1 MEENK
6 KIIVSPLQ
14 GFMELLPD
22 EQAIFNNIKD
32 TIESVYIKY
41 GFLPIDTPIIERSEV
56 LLAKAGGET
65 EKQIYR
71 FNKGDNDLSLRFD
84 LTVPLA
90 RYIAENQNNLQF
102 PFKRYAIGK
111 VFRGERPQK
120 GRFREFY
127 QADIDVINKDS
138 LNIASDA
145 EVVSVI
151 YDIFNTLNFAKF
163 TIRINNRKILSGF
176 LKSLGLENKTKEI
189 LILIDK
195 IEKISEQDF
204 IDELYKLVI
213 SKDSIDK
220 ILEVINIK
228 GNNEQKICSL
238 KKMNIENDDFHN
250 GVKEIEEILEYIK
263 VFDINEKYVSFDLS
277 IVRGLDYYTGT
288 VYETIFDDYKSIG
301 SVCSGGRYDNL
312 TSLYTKESFPG
323 VGISI
328 GLTRLFD
335 QLKNNDLLKNSK
347 FSLASKSVLI
357 LNMSEDFGY
366 ALKVAKYLRDND
378 INTEVYFENGKMAKK
393 LEYADKRNI
402 PFVIIVGENEIKDDV
417 VTIKDMKKKKQETV
431 NVEEAVEMIKD
442 KK

>member
-14 GFMELLPD
+14 GFMELLPG

-32 TIESVYIKY
+32 AIESVYIKY

-151 YDIFNTLNFAKF
+151 YDIFNTLNFTKF

-176 LKSLGLENKTKEI
+176 LK
-189 LILIDK
+189 
-195 IEKISEQDF
+195 
-204 IDELYKLVI
+204 
-213 SKDSIDK
+213 
-220 ILEVINIK
+220 
-228 GNNEQKICSL
+228 
-238 KKMNIENDDFHN
+238 
-250 GVKEIEEILEYIK
+250 
-263 VFDINEKYVSFDLS
+263 
-277 IVRGLDYYTGT
+277 
-288 VYETIFDDYKSIG
+288 
-301 SVCSGGRYDNL
+301 
-312 TSLYTKESFPG
+312 
-323 VGISI
+323 
-328 GLTRLFD
+328 
-335 QLKNNDLLKNSK
+335 K
-347 FSLASKSVLI
+347 FRFRK
-357 LNMSEDFGY
+357 
-366 ALKVAKYLRDND
+366 
-378 INTEVYFENGKMAKK
+378 
-393 LEYADKRNI
+393 
-402 PFVIIVGENEIKDDV
+402 
-417 VTIKDMKKKKQETV
+417 
-431 NVEEAVEMIKD
+431 
-442 KK
+442 